1 MSEAPVH
8 RRPEAYTESD
18 APENLFND
26 KSSKAIHPSSL
37 KKARGG
43 GKGLSGFGFRI

>member
-1 MSEAPVH
+1 MSEVPVH

-26 KSSKAIHPSSL
+26 KSSKGTHPSSH
-37 KKARGG
+37 KKAKGG
-43 GKGLSGFGFRI
+43 GKGLSGFGLRM